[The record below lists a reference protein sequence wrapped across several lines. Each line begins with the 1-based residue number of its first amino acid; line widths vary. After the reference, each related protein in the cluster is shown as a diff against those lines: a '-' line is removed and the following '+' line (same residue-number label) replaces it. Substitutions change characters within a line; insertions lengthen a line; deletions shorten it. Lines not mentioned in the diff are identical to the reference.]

1 MNNPLKLLGAGLSVL
16 ALGAC
21 TGTSEPLNPVLLVT
35 GYEDAEGPKVA
46 LIRDSFGTAEASRER
61 LTFLSESAKPLPA
74 PAVSY
79 DVIDREGTRGA
90 LVVLSRADPVAGAAV
105 GYLNF
110 FALSGID
117 PNDPSAF
124 RQMRELSLEPDEV
137 EFVDDTVIDRRFCP
151 SGVQVTQTG
160 AFAAVLNE
168 PRLCGR
174 PQPAFIDIL
183 DLEDEQVRVLQRLP
197 GVAGGGIY
205 LEQGAAQDLLYYA
218 ENAPNSLQLRRA
230 VMPRP
235 GSSFG
240 ENDPVIPQDVTA
252 VTANTARQGNFV
264 DLGRAGAPGNER
276 LVVLFERALVNVTNF
291 TGEGAAS
298 EPIATERN
306 NAQVIRNDQRDTDA
320 TLLLSTPEAQRFS
333 FLPPADGT
341 PQLENASVRATDA
354 VVEPTYGFVYFV
366 ADGVV
371 SLFDLRSYRA
381 GTDLPNPRPLPEI
394 PQLSAPS
401 FVTWTQSVPVTP

>member
-1 MNNPLKLLGAGLSVL
+1 MNTPLKLLGASLGVL

-35 GYEDAEGPKVA
+35 GLEGAAGPQVA
-46 LIRDSFGTAEASRER
+46 LIRDSFGATGASDER
-61 LTFLSESAKPLPA
+61 LTFLSESTRPLPA

-79 DVIDREGTRGA
+79 DVVDREGTRGA
-90 LVVLSRADPVAGAAV
+90 LVVLSRADPVAGAAT

-117 PNDPSAF
+117 PNDPATF
-124 RQMRELSLEPDEV
+124 RQTRQLSLEPDEV
-137 EFVDDTVIDRRFCP
+137 EFVDTVIDPRFCP

-168 PRLCGR
+168 PRLCGSNQN
-174 PQPAFIDIL
+174 PFLDIL
-183 DLEDEQVRVLQRLP
+183 ALGGEQVRVLERLSN
-197 GVAGGGIY
+197 VAGGGIY
-205 LEQGAAQDLLYYA
+205 LGQGAAQDLLYYA
-218 ENAPNSLQLRRA
+218 VNAPNSLQLRRA

-235 GSSFG
+235 GSSFDQ
-240 ENDPVIPQDVTA
+240 NDNLIVQDVTA

-291 TGEGAAS
+291 TGEGVTG

-320 TLLLSTPEAQRFS
+320 TFFLSTPEAQRFS
-333 FLPPADGT
+333 FLPPAGGT
-341 PQLENASVRATDA
+341 PQLQNASVRATDA
-354 VVEPTYGFVYFV
+354 VIEPTYDFIYFV

-371 SLFDLRSYRA
+371 SLFDLRSFRA
-381 GTDLPNPRPLPEI
+381 GTELPDPRPLPEI
-394 PQLSAPS
+394 PQLLSPS

>member
-1 MNNPLKLLGAGLSVL
+1 MNTPLKLLAGLGVL

-35 GYEDAEGPKVA
+35 GLEGAAGPQVA
-46 LIRDSFGTAEASRER
+46 LIRDSFGTTGASDER
-61 LTFLSESAKPLPA
+61 LTFLSESTRPLPA

-79 DVIDREGTRGA
+79 DVVDREGTRGA
-90 LVVLSRADPVAGAAV
+90 LVVLSRADPVAGAAT

-117 PNDPSAF
+117 PNDPAAF
-124 RQMRELSLEPDEV
+124 TETRQLSLEPGEV
-137 EFVDDTVIDRRFCP
+137 EFVDTVIDPRFCP

-160 AFAAVLNE
+160 NFAAVLSE
-168 PRLCGR
+168 PRLCGSNQN
-174 PQPAFIDIL
+174 PFIDIL
-183 DLEDEQVRVLQRLP
+183 DLEGEQVRVLERLSN
-197 GVAGGGIY
+197 VAGGGIY
-205 LEQGAAQDLLYYA
+205 LGQGAALDLLYYA
-218 ENAPNSLQLRRA
+218 VNAPNSLLLRRA

-235 GSSFG
+235 GSGSSFDQ
-240 ENDPVIPQDVTA
+240 NDLIVQDVTA

-291 TGEGAAS
+291 SGEGVAG

-306 NAQVIRNDQRDTDA
+306 NAQVIRNDRRDTDA
-320 TLLLSTPEAQRFS
+320 TFFLSTPEAQRFS
-333 FLPPADGT
+333 FLPPAGGAE
-341 PQLENASVRATDA
+341 QLQNASVRATDA
-354 VVEPTYGFVYFV
+354 VVEPTYDFIYFV

-371 SLFDLRSYRA
+371 SLFDLRSFRA
-381 GTDLPNPRPLPEI
+381 GTDLPDPRPLPVEE
-394 PQLSAPS
+394 LLAPS
-401 FVTWTQSVPVTP
+401 FVTWAQSVPLIP